1 MNISDHELRAKY
13 TEPKRK
19 RVLGVILG
27 RHEGKV
33 IELIN
38 SIEIYYEIAKGSK
51 QIMINGV
58 YLHDRLQAYK
68 KMYPTLDCLGWYSAG
83 EDQQNDFPDNYD
95 LELQ

>member
-38 SIEIYYEIAKGSK
+38 SIEIYYEIA
-51 QIMINGV
+51 
-58 YLHDRLQAYK
+58 
-68 KMYPTLDCLGWYSAG
+68 
-83 EDQQNDFPDNYD
+83 
-95 LELQ
+95 